1 MGLSGLAMC
10 LAKVNSQVNVSKI
23 LQMQLFILMTLSIF
37 ALMNIKEQ
45 IKSTGAT
52 FTPEGLADFLAL
64 EITKYIDSNQ
74 ALSVLDPSCGEGELL
89 LSIKKVLDDKNLK
102 YSLSG
107 FDTNQSYLEVASSRF
122 ELQGSNKVRLKKGD
136 FLELVDL
143 TDNQM
148 SLDFGDKKED
158 SKINC
163 SADVI
168 IANPPYVRT
177 QVLGSKKAQEL
188 AKKFNLKGRVDLYYP
203 FLISMTESLKE
214 GGILGVITS
223 NRYLSTK
230 GGESIRKYLV
240 DNYEILEIIDLG
252 DTKLFDA
259 AVLPAIFI
267 GRKRSSKNGDIN
279 KKEAQFIKLYEE
291 LNGYNGE
298 LTEVG
303 SVYDILKNSDSGY
316 FNVGNKKY
324 KRTNGLVKYESNS
337 GSSWKMLSKTETSWT
352 NLVQKNAKGFVG
364 NFFKVRVGIKTTA
377 DKVFISDEWERLGS
391 SMPEKELLKE
401 LISQENIERWSVND
415 KVSLKVLYTH
425 ELKDGKKETINID
438 DYPLTKEYFLNHS
451 EQLKG
456 REYVINAG
464 REWYEIWVPQNP
476 KFWKMPKLVFPDI
489 SVSPR
494 FYFDNGGRIV
504 NGNCYWIVAQNPKE
518 EDLLLLIQ
526 GVANTTLMT
535 KYHDLVFNNKLY
547 SGRRRYFSQFVE
559 QYPIPDFDSPDSK
572 EIINLVKMLNGTEEK
587 DKQHSLEIELEKLV
601 ASAFGVETVLT
612 LD

>member
-1 MGLSGLAMC
+1 M
-10 LAKVNSQVNVSKI
+10 NV
-23 LQMQLFILMTLSIF
+23 
-37 ALMNIKEQ
+37 KEQ

-52 FTPEGLADFLAL
+52 FTPEGLADFLAF
-64 EITKYIDSNQ
+64 EITKYINSNQ
-74 ALSVLDPSCGEGELL
+74 SLSVLDPSCGDGELL
-89 LSIKKVLDDKNLK
+89 LSIKKALDDKNLE

-107 FDTNQSYLEVASSRF
+107 FDINQSYLEEAKSRF
-122 ELQGSNKVRLKKGD
+122 ELLDSNKVRLKQGD

-143 TDNQM
+143 SDNQL
-148 SLDFGDKKED
+148 SLGFGDKKED
-158 SKINC
+158 SKVNC

-203 FLISMTESLKE
+203 FLISMTESLKD

-240 DNYEILEIIDLG
+240 ENYEILEVIDLG

-267 GRKRSSKNGDIN
+267 GRKRSSKNGSAN

-298 LTEVG
+298 LTTVG
-303 SVYDILKNSDSGY
+303 SIYDILKNSDSGY
-316 FNVGNKKY
+316 FNVGEKRY
-324 KRTNGLVKYESNS
+324 KRTNGLLKYESNS
-337 GSSWKMLSKTETSWT
+337 GSPWQMLSKTEANWT

-364 NFFKVRVGIKTTA
+364 DFFKVRVGIKTTA
-377 DKVFISDEWERLGS
+377 DKVFISDNWERLGS
-391 SMPEKELLKE
+391 SMPERQLLKE
-401 LISQENIERWSVND
+401 LISQENIERWGVND
-415 KVSLKVLYTH
+415 KVRLKVLYTH
-425 ELKDGKKETINID
+425 ELEEGKKKTINID
-438 DYPLTKEYFLNHS
+438 NYPLAKEYFLSHS

-456 REYVINAG
+456 RKYVIKAG
-464 REWYEIWVPQNP
+464 REWFEIWVPQNP
-476 KFWKMPKLVFPDI
+476 KYWKMPKLVFPDI
-489 SVSPR
+489 SVNPR
-494 FYFDNGGRIV
+494 FYFDNGGKIV

-518 EDLLLLIQ
+518 EELLLLIQ
-526 GVANTTLMT
+526 GVANTKLMT

-559 QYPIPDFDSPDSK
+559 RYPIPDSDSPESK
-572 EIINLVKMLNGTEEK
+572 QIISLVETLNGTKEK
-587 DKQHSLEIELEKLV
+587 EKQKSLEIELEKLV
-601 ASAFGVETVLT
+601 ASAFGVETVLN